1 MTANQVVAYNLN
13 LARTAK
19 GWTQE
24 DAAARLEPYLGER
37 WSKATFSAAERS
49 VSGKR
54 VRAFDADD
62 LVAFARVFELPV
74 SWFLMPPLDDPWNR
88 LPAIEPPPGGDTHA
102 IDPDTL
108 VAAVLGNDEALGG
121 RLEGSWEQLSDPVRT
136 AFRHRR
142 EPGFGRDGRGSP
154 GDKGGKQKK
163 KGKK

>member
-1 MTANQVVAYNLN
+1 MTANQIVAYNLN

-24 DAAARLEPYLGER
+24 DAAERLAPYLGER

-88 LPAIEPPPGGDTHA
+88 LPAIEPPPAHDAPTV
-102 IDPDTL
+102 DPDTL
-108 VAAVLGNDEALGG
+108 VVAVLGNDTALGD
-121 RLEGSWEQLSDPVRT
+121 RLEASWEQLSDAVRT
-136 AFRHRR
+136 TFRRR
-142 EPGFGRDGRGSP
+142 RDGAAPNEKSP
-154 GDKGGKQKK
+154 KQKK